1 MEMNN
6 SEKFQ
11 SKSKADIII
20 SVNDNFSNKNL
31 LFKSQSKRV
40 QNELF
45 RNDNIKSL
53 MNEIEVK
60 KKYIKQTT
68 NNLPEILK
76 FDKTKEFFNLTD
88 VRNFNDAIRNDTDEK
103 LTDSE
108 ISSDLENLPLNQGI

>member
-1 MEMNN
+1 M
-6 SEKFQ
+6 
-11 SKSKADIII
+11 
-20 SVNDNFSNKNL
+20 
-31 LFKSQSKRV
+31 
-40 QNELF
+40 
-45 RNDNIKSL
+45 
-53 MNEIEVK
+53 EIELTPQLYKEEQVAVVLLLLHQNF
-60 KKYIKQTT
+60 KQTT